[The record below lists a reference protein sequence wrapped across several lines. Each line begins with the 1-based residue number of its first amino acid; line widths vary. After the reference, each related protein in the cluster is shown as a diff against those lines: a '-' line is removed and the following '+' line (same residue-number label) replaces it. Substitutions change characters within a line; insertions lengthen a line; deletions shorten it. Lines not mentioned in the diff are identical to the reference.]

1 MSSRRLAVSI
11 GYLTG
16 TRLVFNTAWRFVYP
30 FLPAISR
37 GLGVSLERAGLLV
50 SARSIAGMATP
61 LVVATVG
68 RGERRRRIV
77 TVTLALFVVGA
88 SVTAATGAF
97 TGALVGF
104 VLIGLAKPSFDV
116 AAHAYIADRVP
127 YRRRARALSI
137 LELTWAGGLL
147 VGAPVTGWMIDR
159 LDWRAPFWA
168 FAALG
173 IVAVLLLR
181 PALDPDTGGDGTAA
195 EPFRLTRPAAALLAS
210 VFFFNLGAETTIVVF
225 GAWLEEGFGISLVAL
240 GGLTMLLALG
250 ELLGEGTTL
259 AFTDRVGKRR
269 MVAMGLVV
277 SALAF
282 GAVGFLADSMGGGL
296 SALGIAFFAYE
307 VTIVSAIPLT
317 TELMPG
323 ARARLLALFQLAG
336 QAARALGAAIGPA
349 VFSAGGIGA
358 NGALSAGLEIVSL
371 IILLRWVSDHEVPTR
386 AV

>member
-225 GAWLEEGFGISLVAL
+225 GAWLEEHTRTRRAPCLLRNDRLLLQRETLLVKSLEHQIGCHEFGKGCGFDALVSIFLCQNGAAL
-240 GGLTMLLALG
+240 QIDQQESARVQARRRAMVVEDLGLRRQASG
-250 ELLGEGTTL
+250 ENQDQGAKRHVLRPGLYPPCTL
-259 AFTDRVGKRR
+259 R
-269 MVAMGLVV
+269 
-277 SALAF
+277 S
-282 GAVGFLADSMGGGL
+282 
-296 SALGIAFFAYE
+296 
-307 VTIVSAIPLT
+307 IVSS
-317 TELMPG
+317 
-323 ARARLLALFQLAG
+323 
-336 QAARALGAAIGPA
+336 A
-349 VFSAGGIGA
+349 VA
-358 NGALSAGLEIVSL
+358 
-371 IILLRWVSDHEVPTR
+371 
-386 AV
+386 

>member
-1 MSSRRLAVSI
+1 VRPRRLAASI

-16 TRLVFNTAWRFVYP
+16 TRLVLNTAWRFVYP

-37 GLGVSLERAGLLV
+37 GLGISLERAGLLV

-61 LVVATVG
+61 VVVATVG
-68 RGERRRRIV
+68 RGERRQRIV
-77 TVTLALFVVGA
+77 AATLALFVVGVF
-88 SVTAATGAF
+88 VTAATGAF

-147 VGAPVTGWMIDR
+147 VGAPLTGWMIDR
-159 LDWRAPFWA
+159 FDWRAPFWA
-168 FAALG
+168 FAVLG

-181 PALDPDTGGDGTAA
+181 PALDRDAGGDGATA
-195 EPFRLTRPAAALLAS
+195 EPFRLTRPAVALLAS

-225 GAWLEEGFGISLVAL
+225 GAWLEDGFGVSLVAL
-240 GGLTMLLALG
+240 GGLTVLLALS

-269 MVAMGLVV
+269 MVAIGLTV
-277 SALAF
+277 SAIAF
-282 GAVGFLADSMGGGL
+282 AAVGTLADSMGGGL
-296 SALGIAFFAYE
+296 GALGVAFFAYE

-336 QAARALGAAIGPA
+336 QGARALGAAIGPV

-358 NGALSAGLEIVSL
+358 NGAVSAGLEVVSL
-371 IILLRWVSDHEVPTR
+371 VILLRWVSEH
-386 AV
+386 